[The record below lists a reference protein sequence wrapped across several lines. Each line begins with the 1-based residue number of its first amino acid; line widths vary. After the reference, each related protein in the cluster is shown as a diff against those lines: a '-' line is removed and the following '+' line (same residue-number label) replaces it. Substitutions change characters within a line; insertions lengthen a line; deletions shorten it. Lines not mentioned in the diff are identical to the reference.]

1 MIDYIIEHPQQK
13 WILDILT
20 LDILHNFYVT
30 ALYLCKSININFQGM
45 PIPDT
50 VHLLNLLTLDMDL
63 LFSLLHLPLVI
74 QEQLLPQIH
83 MELLQLILCRVMM
96 LLHLDMTNLQ
106 NPVENHQLLT
116 QSIVSGGDW
125 ILVGQEPIH
134 VLTSKIWFQD

>member
-1 MIDYIIEHPQQK
+1 MIDYIIDPRPR

-20 LDILHNFYVT
+20 YDILHNFYVT
-30 ALYLCKSININFQGM
+30 ALYLCKSININYQGM

-50 VHLLNLLTLDMDL
+50 VHLLNLLTLDMDP

-74 QEQLLPQIH
+74 QEQLQPQIP
-83 MELLQLILCRVMM
+83 MELLQLILCKVMM

-116 QSIVSGGDW
+116 QLIVSEGGL
-125 ILVGQEPIH
+125 ILAGQEPIH
-134 VLTSKIWFQD
+134 VLTYKIWFQD